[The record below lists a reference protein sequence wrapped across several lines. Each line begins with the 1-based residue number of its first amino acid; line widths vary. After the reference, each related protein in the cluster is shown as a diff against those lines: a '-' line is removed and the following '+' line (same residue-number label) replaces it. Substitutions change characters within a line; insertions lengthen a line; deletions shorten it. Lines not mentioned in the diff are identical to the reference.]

1 MAKAS
6 LTLPN
11 GTVVE
16 VNGSPEEIAK
26 LMELYS
32 GAKSDNNRH
41 IRTKNAAKKGS
52 NINLK
57 KGPFNFIQELKNDG
71 FFKEKR
77 SLQQVQKKLEEK
89 GHIYAMTSMSAPL
102 LRLVRKKILGRVQ
115 DKGIWCYVNR

>member
-1 MAKAS
+1 MAKAN

-11 GTVVE
+11 GTLVE
-16 VNGSPEEIAK
+16 INGSAEEIAK

-32 GAKSDNNRH
+32 GAKVNNKLAS
-41 IRTKNAAKKGS
+41 RTKNTTKKS
-52 NINLK
+52 DNFK
-57 KGPFNFIQELKNDG
+57 KRGPFNFIQELKNEG

-115 DKGIWCYVNR
+115 DKGIWCYVDR